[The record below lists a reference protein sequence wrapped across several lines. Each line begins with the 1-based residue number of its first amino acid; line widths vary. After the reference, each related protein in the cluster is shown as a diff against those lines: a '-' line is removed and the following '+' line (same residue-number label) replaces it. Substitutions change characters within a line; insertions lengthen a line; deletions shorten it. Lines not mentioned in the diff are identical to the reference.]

1 MLAGLILFKNG
12 RLVSTRYLMAGP
24 IMPARKQLKRKKKVM
39 ILVLTSAVAL
49 MRVPILVPS
58 EIPAREPRVE
68 IRRIRGRLLP

>member
-1 MLAGLILFKNG
+1 
-12 RLVSTRYLMAGP
+12 MAGP
-24 IMPARKQLKRKKKVM
+24 IMPARKQLKRKKKVI

-49 MRVPILVPS
+49 MRVPILVPR